1 MKESCFVHS
10 IITNDLQLVLVEDCV
25 L

>member
-10 IITNDLQLVLVEDCV
+10 ISTNDLQLVLVEDCV